1 MKSKYINT
9 VRERI
14 GSYDTRHMLIG
25 IRGHY
30 TVDTIWDHGEY
41 AYGYVEYHS
50 YNSRTIYFIQ

>member
-1 MKSKYINT
+1 MKTKYINT

-14 GSYDTRHMLIG
+14 GSYDTRYMLIG

-30 TVDTIWDHGEY
+30 TVNNEWYHAEY

-50 YNSRTIYFIQ
+50 YNSKTMYNIR